1 MRRNVTMLLS
11 GIVATAFLT
20 TVAAFPVDTYGATT
34 TSARANASNKFSSAT
49 SYTKAPFDILKK
61 GCTGNSVSLL
71 QEKLALIGMFNK
83 SKYYPIVGDYTVDIL
98 TKFQKSLKLTATG
111 NYDKATAAKLDAKVY
126 AYSTLVEPGDKSV
139 IVSIV
144 KRNLISLGFYKGKI
158 DEILDKNLETSL
170 KKYQKVKKL
179 PATGNIGSMTLK
191 CIKWDLAKKAATIA
205 PPKKIVVKKK
215 VAVKPVAKK
224 VVKKVVPKKKK
235 TTSVK
240 STSATVKV
248 SIVAYAKT
256 FLKYRYVY
264 GGASSRGY
272 DCSGLVMTVMR
283 KYGINL
289 PHSSAAQSKCGKRV
303 SLSKL
308 QAGDLVFFG
317 RGSASIGHVGIYI
330 GHDKFIHAS
339 TPSAGIK
346 TSRLSTYCRKVVV
359 ARRFPIHI
367 VKK

>member
-34 TSARANASNKFSSAT
+34 TSAKANASNKFSSAT

-61 GCTGNSVSLL
+61 GSTGDSVSLL

-126 AYSTLVEPGDKSV
+126 AYSTLVESGDKSE
-139 IVSIV
+139 IVPIV

-170 KKYQKVKKL
+170 KKYQTDRKL

-191 CIKWDLAKKAATIA
+191 CIHWDLSKKSAEITG
-205 PPKKIVVKKK
+205 PKKIEVKKK

-224 VVKKVVPKKKK
+224 VVSEKKKPTIAK
-235 TTSVK
+235 SNSSSVK
-240 STSATVKV
+240 I
-248 SIVAYAKT
+248 SIVTYAKT

-264 GGASSRGY
+264 GGSSSRGY
-272 DCSGLVMTVMR
+272 DCSGLIMTVMR
-283 KYGINL
+283 KYGVNL
-289 PHSSAAQSKCGKRV
+289 PHSSVAQSRGGKKV

-308 QAGDLVFFG
+308 QPGDLLFFG
-317 RGSASIGHVGIYI
+317 RGAASIGHVGIYI
-330 GHDKFIHAS
+330 GNDTFLHAS

-346 TSRLSTYCRKVVV
+346 TNRLSTYPRKVVI
-359 ARRFPIHI
+359 ARRYPIHM